1 MSKRDSYESRKNN
14 AYGIWLNPKYYYNGE
29 SAAKP
34 RIEEGS
40 TTIPKG
46 SRV

>member
-1 MSKRDSYESRKNN
+1 MLKIMKI
-14 AYGIWLNPKYYYNGE
+14 YGQ
-29 SAAKP
+29 SATKP

-46 SRV
+46 STTQAIGVGSGVCYLKIVKI